1 MHLPSLYDTI
11 FTIKIGVCNMGVVR
25 MILSLV
31 LTAFQFVGS
40 FIIPGDSF
48 NYISKS
54 FTSTNKACYS
64 ERYYKL
70 SETKE
75 NNTDSWRNGMI
86 SGNGLQGVITSGA
99 PYSDSLIYQN
109 IHFIMPN
116 EKVRYC
122 PDTSDE
128 LETVKQSIAE
138 SKDIVDDASYDDVY
152 SFHPGGALRITQKWQ
167 PTTKYY
173 RYTNYETAEVGV
185 KYNNFDGTWERVS
198 FTSQTDN
205 ATITKISK
213 STKGEKVN
221 LTLSFDNIST
231 FANFENGSEVDLKY
245 KKLVSKAAD
254 TISFIA
260 HYPEYEESELKN
272 GIYATV
278 VYVIAEGG
286 TKEKVTLDE
295 VTDTQYCGEDNPAIK
310 ITDADNVY
318 LIAIS
323 NRDYNAGTIKEFLKE
338 TDFRLIKSLKKK
350 ATEIEKKYSKNDI
363 FSYENA
369 IKKHSEIFADEYNKV
384 TFSLGEE
391 DSTASN
397 EKLIFKQITKKKIN
411 NDLAERAYYSGR
423 YAYLC
428 CSGYSTSR
436 LGGMWT
442 GEWAPGWGSKY
453 TMDANVNLQTSSLNT
468 SNMTSSYIGYATFL
482 LRQMP
487 DWEENAKATH
497 GFTDAI
503 QAPVNTDGDKAV
515 ITETCYPYPFRYWN
529 AGASWM
535 LNPLYETLLSY
546 GDVNI
551 PITDEF
557 DLNKLKSVLSVT
569 EEDLTDEYIKELE
582 KRGYLDLRS
591 EILLPLLIKS
601 ANYWDQIMTPEYYTD
616 SNGEVHYKKGKT
628 ELLDNETYAI
638 LPSYSPENN
647 PENYPSPSVANAAI
661 DISACKSNLL
671 MLIEIMKSI
680 DENADTSYWED
691 LLDKLP
697 PYLYDETGALK
708 EWAANEFTENNLHR
722 HLSHLYCAWPMFETQ
737 DDEAL
742 KKACDQ
748 AILNRASENEASHA
762 LVHRALIAARL
773 KDSNAVEE
781 SLVNLMNHGIYY
793 DSMMTNHDYD
803 RNSCYC
809 TDFAIGYL
817 GIINESLVYS
827 YDEKI
832 ELLPATPESFG
843 NGEICGLRT
852 RNRCIIES
860 LRWDF
865 NNSILIA
872 TITSEINQTLT
883 ISCGLSDDEEKITFE
898 ANNPRT
904 VEFSF

>member
-1 MHLPSLYDTI
+1 
-11 FTIKIGVCNMGVVR
+11 MGVVR
-25 MILSLV
+25 MILSLI

-40 FIIPGDSF
+40 FIVPGDSF
-48 NYISKS
+48 DYIKNS

-86 SGNGLQGVITSGA
+86 SGNGLQGIITSGA

-128 LETVKQSIAE
+128 LETVKQNIAE

-167 PTTKYY
+167 PTVKYY

-185 KYNNFDGTWERVS
+185 KYSNFSGTWERVS

-213 STKGEKVN
+213 SSKGKKIN

-245 KKLVSKAAD
+245 KKLVSEKND

-260 HYPEYEESELKN
+260 HYPEYKESELKN
-272 GIYATV
+272 GAYATV
-278 VYVIAEGG
+278 VYVIVEGG
-286 TKEKVTLDE
+286 SKEKVTLDA
-295 VTDTQYCGEDNPAIK
+295 VTYAQYCGKDNPGIK

-323 NRDYNAGTIKEFLKE
+323 DRDYEAGTIKEFESE
-338 TDFRLIKSLKKK
+338 TQFKLIEKLRKK
-350 ATEIEKKYSKNDI
+350 AINIQKSYSKDDV
-363 FSYENA
+363 FSYEKA
-369 IKKHSEIFADEYNKV
+369 IEKHSEIFSGEYNKV
-384 TFSLGEE
+384 TFSLG
-391 DSTASN
+391 DSDSDISN
-397 EKLIFKQITKKKIN
+397 EKLIFKQMGKKKIN

-436 LGGMWT
+436 LGGLWT

-468 SNMTSSYIGYATFL
+468 SNMPSSYKGYATFL

-535 LNPLYETLLSY
+535 LNPLYETLLCY
-546 GDVNI
+546 GDVDI
-551 PITDEF
+551 PISDEF
-557 DLNKLKSVLSVT
+557 DLNNLKSVLSVT
-569 EEDLTDEYIKELE
+569 EEDLTDETVKEMK

-616 SNGEVHYKKGKT
+616 KNGEVHFEKGKT
-628 ELLDNETYAI
+628 ELLKDETYAI

-671 MLIEIMKSI
+671 MLIEIQKSV

-691 LLDKLP
+691 LLNKLP

-762 LVHRALIAARL
+762 LVHRALIGARL
-773 KDSNAVEE
+773 KDAVAVED
-781 SLVNLMNHGIYY
+781 SLLNLMNHGIYY

-817 GIINESLVYS
+817 GIVNESLIYS
-827 YDEKI
+827 YNDKI
-832 ELLPATPESFG
+832 ELLPATPKSFE
-843 NGEICGLRT
+843 NGEICGIRT
-852 RNRCIIES
+852 RNRCIVES
-860 LRWDF
+860 LTWDF
-865 NNSILIA
+865 KNSVIIA

-883 ISCGLSDDEEKITFE
+883 ISCGLSEDEEKITFE

-904 VEFSF
+904 VEFTF